1 MAYRIDDDENRIQDI
16 KDQIDS
22 LEVQTFSP
30 EVVARNESTRNT
42 GIETGDGAA
51 TNPYPE
57 WYPVRDFGD
66 VGLVTQEIVLNRVD
80 SQIAKMTIV
89 GDVDFAFSEPPPANK
104 GMWFILDVTIDA
116 IGGYTIN
123 LPVNIIPSGTVID
136 NTANSRTVLRFT
148 TTDGGVTF
156 FAENISVA
164 GGAVGDNLGDH
175 IATETL
181 KMNDNGIFLDSLQ
194 QQSIIALA
202 LANNYIVPVG
212 GAHDFF
218 VNDTVTPKFGITET
232 SVESNVNL
240 DMNTNNIFN
249 MGGETINALT
259 EDLTPV
265 GAADFVMT
273 FDASAGVLKKVLLD
287 NLPGGGGASPLTTK
301 GDLFG
306 FDTADARI
314 PVGVDTQVLTAN
326 SAVSLGVEWAAAT
339 VLLSNVTIDVDK
351 SWNDKNITDLL
362 SVGSSAAIVPGSGF
376 IRMGTGEEIR
386 MKNPGADDDIIITSG
401 LDALSND
408 ALIFGTEGTTV
419 FTMSLLNTDFKD
431 TNLIGT
437 GDVLPRG
444 QVHTVGDSVDFYAE
458 MHSDIFITESSSVNP
473 SLYGLAKIGN
483 TLFINYDD
491 TNVDA
496 GFGIFEQGIRHFLFS
511 NPSALVH
518 ELFIGPDPFNAGEEY
533 RIQLGENSTSSG
545 RIFFIEGT
553 GNDVIIDRAG
563 GGVDQGVQVRVAGL
577 SAQRWLSGETRFFKP
592 LNIDSQDITNVRD
605 VFADTFGNATI
616 GEFQPSNGGFDYIL
630 RDRMSWESDPD
641 TFIEMS
647 SSGLSLISDDAII
660 IASTEAT
667 TMSSVDQMNIFITA
681 STGLNISVASS
692 VRVTIQDNALVLAT
706 GTDLFVQNNFA
717 SFSEIATPATPGGNT
732 GLIYVRDEG
741 TVTTPFFLD
750 SAGTE
755 TSLIASGGTSFIG
768 FEADANLDMNA
779 FDILDVDDITF
790 FGSTSLLNL
799 NGGDISGVDDITM
812 GGIGSLI
819 DMNSGTIVDAIA
831 YEFNQT
837 NMFISATSTFLAI
850 NATGSNQ
857 DMKFFVDSGYE
868 MSIDGEV
875 MYQAAGS
882 FTDFGTENDG
892 LDVTLEANG
901 FTVFQLGPLVDTFM
915 DLGDSDHRWG
925 EVFAV
930 EGTINTS
937 FSKFKKE
944 IEVVAPNDCLE
955 VCEAMDVI
963 KFKWDREKLQKFSDD
978 PVRRT
983 LQEKSMERRSPREER
998 VNFGYK
1004 ADVLSTMCPEAVK
1017 DDGIYERSVI
1027 GLLLGAVK
1035 ELSAKV
1041 KTLEST

>member
-1 MAYRIDDDENRIQDI
+1 
-16 KDQIDS
+16 
-22 LEVQTFSP
+22 
-30 EVVARNESTRNT
+30 
-42 GIETGDGAA
+42 
-51 TNPYPE
+51 
-57 WYPVRDFGD
+57 
-66 VGLVTQEIVLNRVD
+66 
-80 SQIAKMTIV
+80 
-89 GDVDFAFSEPPPANK
+89 
-104 GMWFILDVTIDA
+104 
-116 IGGYTIN
+116 
-123 LPVNIIPSGTVID
+123 
-136 NTANSRTVLRFT
+136 
-148 TTDGGVTF
+148 
-156 FAENISVA
+156 
-164 GGAVGDNLGDH
+164 
-175 IATETL
+175 
-181 KMNDNGIFLDSLQ
+181 
-194 QQSIIALA
+194 
-202 LANNYIVPVG
+202 
-212 GAHDFF
+212 
-218 VNDTVTPKFGITET
+218 
-232 SVESNVNL
+232 
-240 DMNTNNIFN
+240 
-249 MGGETINALT
+249 
-259 EDLTPV
+259 
-265 GAADFVMT
+265 
-273 FDASAGVLKKVLLD
+273 
-287 NLPGGGGASPLTTK
+287 
-301 GDLFG
+301 LFG

-314 PVGVDTQVLTAN
+314 PVGADTQVLTAN
-326 SAVSLGVEWAAAT
+326 SAVALGVQWAAAT

-401 LDALSND
+401 LDALGQD
-408 ALIFGTEGTTV
+408 AVIFITEGTTV

-511 NPSALVH
+511 NPSSLVH
-518 ELFIGPDPFNAGEEY
+518 ELFIGPDPFTAGEQY
-533 RIQLGENSTSSG
+533 AIQLGENSTSSG

-563 GGVDQGVQVRVAGL
+563 GGVDQGVQVRVAGI
-577 SAQRWLSGETRFFKP
+577 SAQRWLSGETKFFKP
-592 LNIDSQDITNVRD
+592 LNIDSQDITNVGD
-605 VFADTFGNATI
+605 VFADNTTTATI
-616 GEFQPSNGGFDYIL
+616 GEFQPSNGGFDYVL

-647 SSGLSLISDDAII
+647 SSGLSLISDDAIV

-717 SFSEIATPATPGGNT
+717 SFSEITIPATPGGNT
-732 GLIYVRDEG
+732 GLIYVRDVG
-741 TVTTPFFLD
+741 SVTTPFFLD

-755 TSLIASGGTSFIG
+755 TSMIASGGTSFIG
-768 FEADANLDMNA
+768 FAADASLNMNS
-779 FDILDVDDITF
+779 FSITSVNDITF
-790 FGSTSLLNL
+790 
-799 NGGDISGVDDITM
+799 V
-812 GGIGSLI
+812 GGIGSEI
-819 DMNSGTIVDAIA
+819 DMNGGIITEVELIEFDEFGVTIQAVSTGMFIVASNSNDGISLFADGNGGFLNMSVDSE
-831 YEFNQT
+831 YEFQ
-837 NMFISATSTFLAI
+837 
-850 NATGSNQ
+850 
-857 DMKFFVDSGYE
+857 V
-868 MSIDGEV
+868 DGEIIFS
-875 MYQAAGS
+875 AGGS
-882 FTDFGTENDG
+882 FTDIGTETDAQNVTIEAGTGRNFSPFLDNDM
-892 LDVTLEANG
+892 L
-901 FTVFQLGPLVDTFM
+901 LGN
-915 DLGDSDHRWG
+915 SSKRWI
-925 EVFAV
+925 EIFALN
-930 EGTINTS
+930 GTINTS

-944 IEVVAPNDCLE
+944 IEVVPNADCLL

-963 KFKWDREKLQKFSDD
+963 KFKWDDDKLQNLSDD

-983 LQEKSMERRSPREER
+983 IQEVALAKREPREEL
-998 VNFGYK
+998 VNFGYN
-1004 ADVLSTMCPEAVK
+1004 ADVLTTMCPESVK